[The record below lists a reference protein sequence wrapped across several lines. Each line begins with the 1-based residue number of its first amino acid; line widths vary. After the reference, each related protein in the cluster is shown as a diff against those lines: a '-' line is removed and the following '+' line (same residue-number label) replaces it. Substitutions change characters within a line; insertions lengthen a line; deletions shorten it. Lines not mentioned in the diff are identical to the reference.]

1 MCEVMEVQGKRM
13 FKSPGTVHKKMGILS
28 MLRNRFVFSSLRK
41 RIMVLLTVGF
51 VGCAILMASVS
62 YNAIYTMQRDKI
74 KTSMAF
80 DLYQQTTKQNQVYNN
95 LLQVTQQ
102 MTPEGTVGHLM
113 ETYISTED
121 IYSQRVLSRDISYNI
136 GLITFSNPAMQ
147 LVMYYNPASGRA
159 SYSNLPLR
167 ADFTLQS
174 LPNVASMGELKYQ
187 SPHKSLCRFS
197 DDLVVSV
204 TREVEFP
211 DGTELVVYVEA
222 KTDITTDMNSLTE
235 SLNMPYSLILTD
247 TGGTVTYSSNPA
259 AFEAGRHLELK
270 GQSGTTDDYVWNR
283 TTGDYGYDVT
293 LLLPVSYYNH
303 ELYTWKNHMYWIL
316 AIALLMMFMLT
327 LVLRRLINRPFLLI
341 EKEMRTFGKGYMGTS
356 QYHTGIDEFD
366 RIFDQFNIMKRQI
379 QQLILDVEQKEK
391 RRHQLEIEKLAYQIN
406 PHFLMN
412 TLNSVRWLAVMHKQE
427 DIEKFVS
434 SLIIL
439 LNYNLGKSEEKAT
452 FRSEIQVMRTYL
464 ELQQMRHD
472 FEVRLDIAEGA
483 YLDSPVARF
492 ILQPIVENAVCH
504 GLDDN
509 GMLEISIDSDEASQM
524 VRIIIRDDGKGLS
537 QETLALLQRDT
548 PDQQQTGWGI
558 GLRYVRS
565 MLESFY
571 GYKAHMGIESTP
583 NQGTTVTL
591 NLPFL
596 DQRKERAM

>member
-1 MCEVMEVQGKRM
+1 MQGNRLIKATRTT
-13 FKSPGTVHKKMGILS
+13 FKKMSFLS
-28 MLRNRFVFSSLRK
+28 MLRNRLMFSSLRK
-41 RIMVLLTVGF
+41 RIMALLTVGL
-51 VGCAILMASVS
+51 VGCAILMATVS
-62 YNAIYTMQRDKI
+62 YNAIYTMQHDKI

-80 DLYQQTTKQNQVYNN
+80 DLYQQTSKLNQMYNN

-113 ETYISTED
+113 ESYISTAD
-121 IYSQRVLSRDISYNI
+121 VYSQRLLSRDISYNI
-136 GLITFSNPAMQ
+136 GLITFSNPAME
-147 LVMYYNPASGRA
+147 LVMYYDPASGQA
-159 SYSNLPLR
+159 PYSNLPVR
-167 ADFTLQS
+167 GDFKLES
-174 LPNVASMGELKYQ
+174 LPTVAGMGELKYQ

-197 DDLVVSV
+197 DDLVMSV
-204 TREVEFP
+204 TREVRFP
-211 DGTELVVYVEA
+211 NGTELVVYVEA
-222 KTDITTDMNSLTE
+222 RTDITAEMNPLTDSLH
-235 SLNMPYSLILTD
+235 MPYTLVFTD
-247 TGGTVTYSSNPA
+247 TAGLVTYSTNA
-259 AFEAGRHLELK
+259 AAYEVGERLALD
-270 GQSGTTDDYVWNR
+270 GQSGITDDYVWNR
-283 TTGDYGYDVT
+283 MKGEYDYDIT

-316 AIALLMMFMLT
+316 AIALLMMFLLT
-327 LVLRRLINRPFLLI
+327 LLLRRLINRPFRLI
-341 EKEMRTFGKGYMGTS
+341 EKEMRTFGKGYMGTR

-379 QQLILDVEQKEK
+379 QLLIMDVEQKEK

-427 DIEKFVS
+427 EIERFVS

-439 LNYNLGKSEEKAT
+439 LNYNLGKSKEKAT
-452 FRSEIQVMRTYL
+452 FRSELEIMRTYL

-472 FEVRLDIAEGA
+472 FEVKLDIAEGA
-483 YLDSPVARF
+483 YLESPVARF

-509 GMLEISIDSDEASQM
+509 GKLEIVVSPDEKAQM

-537 QETLALLQRDT
+537 RETLDLLQRDT
-548 PDQQQTGWGI
+548 PDQQQAGWGI

-565 MLESFY
+565 MLDSFY
-571 GYKAHMGIESTP
+571 GVKARMGIESTP

-591 NLPFL
+591 YLPYL
-596 DQRKERAM
+596 HSGKERAI

>member
-1 MCEVMEVQGKRM
+1 M
-13 FKSPGTVHKKMGILS
+13 FT
-28 MLRNRFVFSSLRK
+28 LRNRFIFSSLRK
-41 RIMVLLTVGF
+41 RIMVFLTVGF
-51 VGCAILMASVS
+51 VGCAVLMAAVS

-74 KTSMAF
+74 QTSMAF
-80 DLYQQTTKQNQVYNN
+80 DLYQQTAKLNQTYNN

-102 MTPEGTVGHLM
+102 MTPEGTVGNLM

-121 IYSQRVLSRDISYNI
+121 PYSQRLLSLDISYNI
-136 GLITFSNPAMQ
+136 GLITFSNPAME
-147 LVMYYNPASGRA
+147 LVMYYDPASGRA
-159 SYSNLPLR
+159 TYSNLPLR
-167 ADFTLQS
+167 GGFTLPS
-174 LPNVASMGELKYQ
+174 LPTISGIGALKFQ

-204 TREVEFP
+204 TREVTFS
-211 DGTELVVYVEA
+211 DGTQLVVYVEA
-222 KTDITTDMNSLTE
+222 KSDISTEMNSLAE
-235 SLNMPYSLILTD
+235 SLNMPYSLVFTD
-247 TGGTVTYSSNPA
+247 TEGLVTYSSNSA
-259 AFEAGRHLELK
+259 AFMTGERLRLS
-270 GQSGTTDDYVWNR
+270 GQSGMTDDYVWNR
-283 TTGDYGYDVT
+283 TTGDYGYGIT

-316 AIALLMMFMLT
+316 AIALLMMFMFT
-327 LVLRRLINRPFLLI
+327 LLLRRLINRPFQLI
-341 EKEMRTFGKGYMGTS
+341 EKEMRTFGKGYMATR

-366 RIFDQFNIMKRQI
+366 RIFDQFNVMKRQI
-379 QQLILDVEQKEK
+379 QQLIIDVEQKEK

-412 TLNSVRWLAVMHKQE
+412 TLNSVRWLAVMHKQAE
-427 DIEKFVS
+427 IEKFVS
-434 SLIIL
+434 SLIYL
-439 LNYNLGKSEEKAT
+439 LSYNLGKSESKAT
-452 FRSEIQVMRTYL
+452 FRSEVEVMRTYL

-472 FEVRLDIAEGA
+472 FEVKLDIAEGA
-483 YLDSPVARF
+483 FLDSPVARF

-509 GMLEISIDSDEASQM
+509 GKLEIRISPDETAQM
-524 VRIIIRDDGKGLS
+524 VRIMVRDDGKGLS

-571 GYKAHMGIESTP
+571 GHKARMRIESTP

-591 NLPFL
+591 TLPIL
-596 DQRKERAM
+596 HNRKERAM

>member
-1 MCEVMEVQGKRM
+1 M
-13 FKSPGTVHKKMGILS
+13 T

-41 RIMVLLTVGF
+41 RIMVFLTIGF
-51 VGCAILMASVS
+51 AGCAILMASVS

-80 DLYQQTTKQNQVYNN
+80 DLYQQTTKLNQMYNN

-113 ETYISTED
+113 ESYVYAED
-121 IYSQRVLSRDISYNI
+121 TYSQRLLSRDISYNI
-136 GLITFSNPAMQ
+136 GLITFSNPSLQ
-147 LVMYYNPASGRA
+147 LVMYYNPANGQA

-167 ADFTLQS
+167 GDFKLQS
-174 LPNVASMGELKYQ
+174 LPNVASTGELKYQ

-197 DDLVVSV
+197 DDQVISV
-204 TREVEFP
+204 TREVQFS
-211 DGTELVVYVEA
+211 DGTQLVVYVEV
-222 KTDITTDMNSLTE
+222 KSDITTDMKSLTE
-235 SLNMPYSLILTD
+235 SLNMPYTLVLTD
-247 TGGTVTYSSNPA
+247 TEDSVAYSSNA
-259 AFEAGRHLELK
+259 TAIKAGESLK
-270 GQSGTTDDYVWNR
+270 LSEQSGMTSDYVWNR
-283 TTGDYGYDVT
+283 MRGDYGYGIT

-327 LVLRRLINRPFLLI
+327 LLLRRLINRPFQLI
-341 EKEMRTFGKGYMGTS
+341 EKEMRTFGKGYMGTR

-379 QQLILDVEQKEK
+379 QRLIIDVEQKEK

-427 DIEKFVS
+427 EIEKFVS

-472 FEVRLDIAEGA
+472 FEVKLNMEEGD

-509 GMLEISIDSDEASQM
+509 GKLEISVSPDEASQM
-524 VRIIIRDDGKGLS
+524 VRITIRDDGKGLS

-571 GYKAHMGIESTP
+571 GHKARMGIESTP

-591 NLPFL
+591 YLPYL
-596 DQRKERAM
+596 QPRKERAS

>member
-1 MCEVMEVQGKRM
+1 MKGNRSLKAARR
-13 FKSPGTVHKKMGILS
+13 KKGFMS
-28 MLRNRFVFSSLRK
+28 MLRHRFVFSSLRK
-41 RIMVLLTVGF
+41 RIMVFLTVGF
-51 VGCAILMASVS
+51 VGCAVLMASVS

-80 DLYQQTTKQNQVYNN
+80 DLYQQRSKLNQMYNN

-102 MTPEGTVGHLM
+102 MTPEGTVGNLM
-113 ETYISTED
+113 ETYVSTVD
-121 IYSQRVLSRDISYNI
+121 TYSQRLLSRDIAYNI
-136 GLITFSNPAMQ
+136 GLITFSNPAME
-147 LVMYYNPASGRA
+147 LVMYYNPASGQA

-167 ADFTLQS
+167 GDFKLQS
-174 LPNVASMGELKYQ
+174 LPSVAGMEELKYQ

-204 TREVEFP
+204 TREVQFS
-211 DGTELVVYVEA
+211 DGTQLVIYVEA
-222 KTDITTDMNSLTE
+222 KTDIPTDMNSLSV
-235 SLNMPYSLILTD
+235 SLNMPYSLVFTD
-247 TGGTVTYSSNPA
+247 TAGLVTYSSNSA
-259 AFEAGRHLELK
+259 AFAAGERLMLNGE
-270 GQSGTTDDYVWNR
+270 SGMTGEYVWNR
-283 TTGDYGYDVT
+283 MKGDYGYNIS
-293 LLLPVSYYNH
+293 LLLPVSSYNH
-303 ELYTWKNHMYWIL
+303 ELYTWKNHMLWIL
-316 AIALLMMFMLT
+316 AIALLMMFTLT
-327 LVLRRLINRPFLLI
+327 LLLRRLINRPFRLI
-341 EKEMRTFGKGYMGTS
+341 EKEMRTFGKGYMGTR

-366 RIFDQFNIMKRQI
+366 RLFDQFNMMKRQI
-379 QQLILDVEQKEK
+379 QQLIMDVEQKEK

-427 DIEKFVS
+427 EIEKFVS

-439 LNYNLGKSEEKAT
+439 LNYNLGKSEETAT
-452 FRSEIQVMRTYL
+452 FRSEIQIMRTYL

-472 FEVRLDIAEGA
+472 FEVKLNIAEEA

-509 GMLEISIDSDEASQM
+509 GRLEIIISPDETVQM

-565 MLESFY
+565 MLQSFY
-571 GYKAHMGIESTP
+571 GHKARMDIESTA

-591 NLPFL
+591 NLPYL
-596 DQRKERAM
+596 HPGKERAI

>member
-1 MCEVMEVQGKRM
+1 MEVQGKRM
-13 FKSPGTVHKKMGILS
+13 FKSPGTVHKKMSILS

-80 DLYQQTTKQNQVYNN
+80 DLYQQTAKQNQVYNN

-147 LVMYYNPASGRA
+147 LVMYYNPASGRS

-174 LPNVASMGELKYQ
+174 LPNVAGMGELKYQ

-235 SLNMPYSLILTD
+235 SLNMPYSLLLTD
-247 TGGTVTYSSNPA
+247 TAGTVTYSSNPA
-259 AFEAGRHLELK
+259 AFEAGRHLKLK

-283 TTGDYGYDVT
+283 MTGDYGYDIT

-427 DIEKFVS
+427 DIEKFVY

-472 FEVRLDIAEGA
+472 FDVRLDIAEGA

-509 GMLEISIDSDEASQM
+509 GMLEISIDSDEETQM
-524 VRIIIRDDGKGLS
+524 VRIMIRDDGKGLS

>member
-1 MCEVMEVQGKRM
+1 
-13 FKSPGTVHKKMGILS
+13 
-28 MLRNRFVFSSLRK
+28 
-41 RIMVLLTVGF
+41 MVLLTVGL
-51 VGCAILMASVS
+51 VGFAILMASVS
-62 YNAIYTMQRDKI
+62 YNAIYTMQHDKI

-80 DLYQQTTKQNQVYNN
+80 DLYQQTSKLNQTYNN

-102 MTPEGTVGHLM
+102 MTPEGTVGNLM
-113 ETYISTED
+113 ASYITAKDS
-121 IYSQRVLSRDISYNI
+121 YSQRLLSLDIAYNI
-136 GLITFSNPAMQ
+136 GLITFSNPAME
-147 LVMYYNPASGRA
+147 LVMYYKPASGQA

-167 ADFTLQS
+167 EGFTLQS
-174 LPNVASMGELKYQ
+174 LPDVAGMGELKYQ

-197 DDLVVSV
+197 DDQVVSV
-204 TREVEFP
+204 TREVRFS
-211 DGTELVVYVEA
+211 DDTQLVVYVEA
-222 KTDITTDMNSLTE
+222 KSDISTEMNSLTE
-235 SLNMPYSLILTD
+235 SLSMPYALVFTD
-247 TGGTVTYSSNPA
+247 SAGMVTYSSDSKAFA
-259 AFEAGRHLELK
+259 AGEQLRL
-270 GQSGTTDDYVWNR
+270 SGESGVTDGYVWNR
-283 TTGDYGYDVT
+283 MTGDYGYGIT
-293 LLLPVSYYNH
+293 LLLPVDYYNH

-327 LVLRRLINRPFLLI
+327 LLLRRLINRPFLLI

-356 QYHTGIDEFD
+356 QYRTGIDEFD
-366 RIFDQFNIMKRQI
+366 RIFHQFNIMKRQI
-379 QQLILDVEQKEK
+379 QQLIMDVEQKEK

-412 TLNSVRWLAVMHKQE
+412 TLNSVRWMAAMHKQAE
-427 DIEKFVS
+427 IEKFVS

-439 LNYNLGKSEEKAT
+439 LNYNLGKSEGTAT
-452 FRSEIQVMRTYL
+452 FRSEIEIMRTYL

-472 FEVRLDIAEGA
+472 FEVRLDIEEGG

-509 GMLEISIDSDEASQM
+509 GKLEIRVAADETVQT
-524 VRIIIRDDGKGLS
+524 VRIMIRDDGKGLS
-537 QETLALLQRDT
+537 QETLDLLQRDT

-571 GYKAHMGIESTP
+571 GQKARMSIESMP

-591 NLPFL
+591 DLPFL
-596 DQRKERAM
+596 HPRKERAN

>member
-1 MCEVMEVQGKRM
+1 
-13 FKSPGTVHKKMGILS
+13 
-28 MLRNRFVFSSLRK
+28 
-41 RIMVLLTVGF
+41 
-51 VGCAILMASVS
+51 MASVS

-80 DLYQQTTKQNQVYNN
+80 DLYQQRSKLNQMYNN

-102 MTPEGTVGHLM
+102 MTPEGTVGNLM
-113 ETYISTED
+113 ETYVSTVD
-121 IYSQRVLSRDISYNI
+121 IYSQRLLSRDISYNI
-136 GLITFSNPAMQ
+136 GLITFSNPAME
-147 LVMYYNPASGRA
+147 LVMYYNPASGQA
-159 SYSNLPLR
+159 PYSNLPLR
-167 ADFTLQS
+167 GDFKLQS
-174 LPNVASMGELKYQ
+174 LPNVAGMETLKYQ

-204 TREVEFP
+204 TREVRFS
-211 DGTELVVYVEA
+211 DGTQLVVYVEA
-222 KTDITTDMNSLTE
+222 RTDIPTDMNSLSA
-235 SLNMPYSLILTD
+235 SLNMPYALVFTD
-247 TGGTVTYSSNPA
+247 TADRVTYSSNPA
-259 AFEAGRHLELK
+259 AFTTGERLILN
-270 GQSGTTDDYVWNR
+270 GQSGMTGDYVWNR
-283 TTGDYGYDVT
+283 MTGDYGYNIT
-293 LLLPVSYYNH
+293 LLLPVSSYNH
-303 ELYTWKNHMYWIL
+303 ELYTWKNHMLWIL
-316 AIALLMMFMLT
+316 AIALLMMFTIT
-327 LVLRRLINRPFLLI
+327 LLLRRLINRPFRMI
-341 EKEMRTFGKGYMGTS
+341 EKEMRTFGKGYMGTR

-366 RIFDQFNIMKRQI
+366 RLFDQFNMMKRQI
-379 QQLILDVEQKEK
+379 QQLIMDVEQKEK

-412 TLNSVRWLAVMHKQE
+412 TLNSVRWLAAMHRQE
-427 DIEKFVS
+427 EIEKFVS

-439 LNYNLGKSEEKAT
+439 LNYNLGKSEETAT
-452 FRSEIQVMRTYL
+452 FRSEIQVMQTYL

-472 FEVRLDIAEGA
+472 FEVKLNIAEED

-509 GMLEISIDSDEASQM
+509 GKLEIIISPDETVQM

-571 GYKAHMGIESTP
+571 GYKARMDIESTP

-591 NLPFL
+591 NLPYL
-596 DQRKERAM
+596 HPRKERAV

>member
-1 MCEVMEVQGKRM
+1 VYGNRKM
-13 FKSPGTVHKKMGILS
+13 KSARTEPRKIGFFH
-28 MLRNRFVFSSLRK
+28 MLRNRFIFSSLRK
-41 RIMVLLTVGF
+41 RIMVYLTIGF
-51 VGCAILMASVS
+51 VGCATLMASVS

-74 KTSMAF
+74 KNSMAF
-80 DLYQQTTKQNQVYNN
+80 DLYQQTTKLNQMYNN

-113 ETYISTED
+113 ESYVSADD
-121 IYSQRVLSRDISYNI
+121 IYSQRLLSRDISYNI

-147 LVMYYNPASGRA
+147 LVMYYNPADGQA

-167 ADFTLQS
+167 GDFKLQD
-174 LPNVASMGELKYQ
+174 LPDVAGMGELKYQ

-197 DDLVVSV
+197 DDQVVSV
-204 TREVEFP
+204 TREVRFS
-211 DGTELVVYVEA
+211 DGTQLVVYVEA
-222 KTDITTDMNSLTE
+222 KSDITTDLNPLT
-235 SLNMPYSLILTD
+235 SLNMPYTLVFTD
-247 TGGTVTYSSNPA
+247 TADLVTYSSNA
-259 AFEAGRHLELK
+259 TAFTAGERLMLN
-270 GQSGTTDDYVWNR
+270 GQSGMTDDYVWNR
-283 TTGDYGYDVT
+283 MNGDYGYGIT
-293 LLLPVSYYNH
+293 MLLPVSYYNH
-303 ELYTWKNHMYWIL
+303 ELYTWKNHMFWIL

-327 LVLRRLINRPFLLI
+327 LLLRRLINRPFRLI

-379 QQLILDVEQKEK
+379 QRLIMDVEQKEK

-412 TLNSVRWLAVMHKQE
+412 TLNSVRWLAAMHKQE
-427 DIEKFVS
+427 EIEKFIS

-439 LNYNLGKSEEKAT
+439 LNYNLGKSEETAT
-452 FRSEIQVMRTYL
+452 FRSEIQIMRTYL

-472 FEVRLDIAEGA
+472 FEVKLNIAEGA

-509 GMLEISIDSDEASQM
+509 GKLEIRVSSDETTQM
-524 VRIIIRDDGKGLS
+524 VCIMIRDDGKGLS

-565 MLESFY
+565 MLESSY
-571 GYKAHMGIESTP
+571 GFKARMSIESTP
-583 NQGTTVTL
+583 NHGTTVTL

-596 DQRKERAM
+596 DHRKERVI

>member
-1 MCEVMEVQGKRM
+1 M
-13 FKSPGTVHKKMGILS
+13 SI
-28 MLRNRFVFSSLRK
+28 LRNRFVFSSLRK
-41 RIMVLLTVGF
+41 RIMVFLTIGF

-74 KTSMAF
+74 KTSMAV
-80 DLYQQTTKQNQVYNN
+80 DLYQQTSKLNQMYNN
-95 LLQVTQQ
+95 MLQVTQQ

-113 ETYISTED
+113 ESYVYAED
-121 IYSQRVLSRDISYNI
+121 TYSQRLLSRDISYNI

-147 LVMYYNPASGRA
+147 LVMYYNPASGQA

-167 ADFTLQS
+167 NDFTLQS
-174 LPNVASMGELKYQ
+174 LPNVAGTGELKYQ

-197 DDLVVSV
+197 DDQVISV
-204 TREVEFP
+204 TRTVEFS
-211 DGTELVVYVEA
+211 DGTQLVVYVEA
-222 KTDITTDMNSLTE
+222 KSDITTDMKSLTD
-235 SLNMPYSLILTD
+235 SLNMPYTLVLTD
-247 TGGTVTYSSNPA
+247 TADKVAYSSNSTVI
-259 AFEAGRHLELK
+259 EAGESLALSE
-270 GQSGTTDDYVWNR
+270 QSGMTSDYVWNR
-283 TTGDYGYDVT
+283 MSGDYGYGIA
-293 LLLPVSYYNH
+293 LLLPVSFYNH

-327 LVLRRLINRPFLLI
+327 LVLRRLINRPFRLI
-341 EKEMRTFGKGYMGTS
+341 EKEMRTFGKGYMGTR

-379 QQLILDVEQKEK
+379 QRLIVDVEQKEK

-427 DIEKFVS
+427 EIEKFVS

-439 LNYNLGKSEEKAT
+439 LNYNLGRSEEKAT

-472 FEVRLDIAEGA
+472 FEVKLDMEEGA

-509 GMLEISIDSDEASQM
+509 GRLEISVSSDETSQM
-524 VRIIIRDDGKGLS
+524 VRIVIRDDGKGLS

-571 GYKAHMGIESTP
+571 GHKARMGIESTP

-591 NLPFL
+591 SLPYL
-596 DQRKERAM
+596 HSGKERAI